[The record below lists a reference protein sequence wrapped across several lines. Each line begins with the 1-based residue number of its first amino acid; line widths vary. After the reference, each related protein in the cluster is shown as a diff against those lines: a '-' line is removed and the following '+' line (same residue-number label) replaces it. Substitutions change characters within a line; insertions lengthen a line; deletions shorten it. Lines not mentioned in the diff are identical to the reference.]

1 MQQEL
6 FRIPFLNT
14 PVYGYGAMLVIG
26 FFVSLALAKYLARR
40 SGLDPEV
47 FVNAALIALVTGI
60 VGARASHVLENLDEF
75 TRGDLSAW
83 QNLKNVFNMRS
94 GGLTYYGGFL
104 LAVPATILY
113 GVKKKVPIRLGMDI
127 MAPCIVLGLGF
138 GRVGCFLNG
147 CCHGAE
153 CELPWAVSFPYY
165 SNAYQDQFEDKERPL
180 PVPGAL
186 IEKDP
191 DTGEDRLASPARLKA
206 AGPQYWQLAQSQRSR
221 RVHPAQLY
229 STITA
234 WLLAGL
240 LLAYFTLPH
249 APGRVFALMLILEG
263 ATRFLLELLRTE
275 PPVVGRLTLSMI
287 IGLGLVAGGVIMW
300 VAFRR
305 SQRPGEPAAGAGD
318 APEGA
323 TT

>member
-1 MQQEL
+1 MLQEL

-26 FFVSLALAKYLARR
+26 FFASLALAKFLARR

-75 TRGDLSAW
+75 TRADLSPW

-104 LAVPATILY
+104 LAVPSTILY

-127 MAPCIVLGLGF
+127 MAPCIVLALGF

-153 CELPWAVSFPYY
+153 CDLPWAVSFPYY
-165 SNAYQDQFEDKERPL
+165 SNAYQDQFDDTERPL
-180 PVPGAL
+180 PVPGPL
-186 IEKDP
+186 LEHDP
-191 DTGEDRLASPARLKA
+191 DTGKDRLISPERLKA

-221 RVHPAQLY
+221 KVHPAQLY

-234 WLLAGL
+234 WMLAVL

-249 APGRVFALMLILEG
+249 APGRVFALMLVLEG

-275 PPVVGRLTLSMI
+275 PSVAGRLSLSMI
-287 IGLGLVAGGVIMW
+287 IGIGLVVGGIVMW
-300 VAFRR
+300 VAFRP
-305 SQRPGEPAAGAGD
+305 SQREPAPAGG
-318 APEGA
+318 GA